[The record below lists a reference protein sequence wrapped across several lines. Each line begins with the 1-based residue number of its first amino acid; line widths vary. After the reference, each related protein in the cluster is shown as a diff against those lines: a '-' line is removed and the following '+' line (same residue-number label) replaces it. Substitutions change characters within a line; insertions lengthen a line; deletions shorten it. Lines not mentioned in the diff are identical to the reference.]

1 MQKHIILDIISI
13 LKRRFYLYW
22 NKIYLNLIGV
32 RYGKNLKMYNK
43 VYVHGEGELIIG
55 NDFLF
60 ISGNGI
66 NPIARNIE
74 GEIFVKRG
82 GMIEI
87 GDRVGISSSTIWAGK
102 RITIGNDV
110 NVGADCIIIDTD
122 AHPHNYLQRRKDYR
136 KKVGNEEYE
145 KLIPSAAITIC
156 DDVWLGARCQVL
168 KGVTIGARS
177 IIAAGSIVTKDIPAD
192 VIAGGNPC
200 KVIKR
205 LNNYEDNRSNSNI

>member
-1 MQKHIILDIISI
+1 M
-13 LKRRFYLYW
+13 
-22 NKIYLNLIGV
+22 NLIGV

-122 AHPHNYLQRRKDYR
+122 AHPHNHLQRRKDYR

>member
-66 NPIARNIE
+66 NPIA
-74 GEIFVKRG
+74 
-82 GMIEI
+82 
-87 GDRVGISSSTIWAGK
+87 
-102 RITIGNDV
+102 
-110 NVGADCIIIDTD
+110 
-122 AHPHNYLQRRKDYR
+122 LQ
-136 KKVGNEEYE
+136 
-145 KLIPSAAITIC
+145 
-156 DDVWLGARCQVL
+156 
-168 KGVTIGARS
+168 
-177 IIAAGSIVTKDIPAD
+177 
-192 VIAGGNPC
+192 
-200 KVIKR
+200 
-205 LNNYEDNRSNSNI
+205 

>member
-1 MQKHIILDIISI
+1 MQQHIILDIISI

-136 KKVGNEEYE
+136 KKLVMKNM
-145 KLIPSAAITIC
+145 K
-156 DDVWLGARCQVL
+156 
-168 KGVTIGARS
+168 
-177 IIAAGSIVTKDIPAD
+177 
-192 VIAGGNPC
+192 N
-200 KVIKR
+200 
-205 LNNYEDNRSNSNI
+205 